1 MQNDPPPPCYADALT
16 QEDRVMGFAV
26 WIGRMGAALAAVL
39 AVVWLIEASPERE
52 PSRPDM
58 ATASVAYCRGQA
70 WLELTRMEIDR
81 TRTAREIAEAR
92 ARVEACGPQPPPRR
106 TTWDSAGVMQA
117 LAAGAVAIALL
128 LMSSVAARQA
138 EPAPAL
144 PRPSFQELADLIEEE
159 RAMRLRLTGKPIT
172 EAEARETVER
182 RLIYQGRTGR
192 HG

>member
-1 MQNDPPPPCYADALT
+1 
-16 QEDRVMGFAV
+16 MGFAV

-39 AVVWLIEASPERE
+39 AVVWLVEASPESTQARPPTAAE
-52 PSRPDM
+52 LAATRCRINAIITQMDTESRPG
-58 ATASVAYCRGQA
+58 ATQMMRDAA
-70 WLELTRMEIDR
+70 DR
-81 TRTAREIAEAR
+81 FAAE
-92 ARVEACGPQPPPRR
+92 CPPQPKPPR

-128 LMSSVAARQA
+128 LMTSIATRQA

-159 RAMRLRLTGKPIT
+159 RALRLRLTGKPIT
-172 EAEARETVER
+172 EAEARKTVER